1 VRFLERYLG
10 ISPDGADGS
19 FELIFIAALFTFI
32 AAIALRLLTIS
43 KAKEVLGGPKRTNGD

>member
-1 VRFLERYLG
+1 MRFIERYLG

-32 AAIALRLLTIS
+32 AAIALRLLTIGT
-43 KAKEVLGGPKRTNGD
+43 AKDV